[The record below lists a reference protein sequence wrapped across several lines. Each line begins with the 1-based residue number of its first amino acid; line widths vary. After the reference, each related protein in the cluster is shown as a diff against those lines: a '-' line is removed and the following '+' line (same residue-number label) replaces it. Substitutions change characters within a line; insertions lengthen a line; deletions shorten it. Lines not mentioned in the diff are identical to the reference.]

1 MKKIFDIRIGDQV
14 WLMHKNCAICATVI
28 KARYTKFIS
37 SVNHETI
44 VESEAYYVSVGE
56 KPLYDSYQKEQLFP
70 TKADLIKSL

>member
-14 WLMHKNCAICATVI
+14 WLMHGNHAVSATVT

-37 SVNHETI
+37 CVNHETI
-44 VESEAYYVSVGE
+44 VESKVYYVSVGD